1 MFIVISEPDMIE
13 QVLVEKFSNFTNRMV
28 CNFLSAYGW
37 RGNPSKM
44 QRPHITSNRDVTGPL
59 TGFRSVQLKTELPS
73 EFEFS
78 KGMDCY
84 KRIAFTFKKCFKK
97 AKAQEKW

>member
-37 RGNPSKM
+37 RGNPSRM
-44 QRPHITSNRDVTGPL
+44 QGSHIISNRDVIGPL

-78 KGMDCY
+78 KEMY
-84 KRIAFTFKKCFKK
+84 RTVRK
-97 AKAQEKW
+97 E

>member
-44 QRPHITSNRDVTGPL
+44 QGPHVTSNRDVIGPL
-59 TGFRSVQLKTELPS
+59 TGFRSVQLKLSSPVNS
-73 EFEFS
+73 SFQ
-78 KGMDCY
+78 
-84 KRIAFTFKKCFKK
+84 KRWTV
-97 AKAQEKW
+97 AKE

>member
-37 RGNPSKM
+37 SGNPSKM
-44 QRPHITSNRDVTGPL
+44 QKPHITSNRDVTGPL
-59 TGFRSVQLKTELPS
+59 TGFRSLQLKTELPS

-84 KRIAFTFKKCFKK
+84 KRIAFTFKKRFKK